1 MKTMYQDTENQH
13 DAIISSANLFES
25 KQIRQSFIKKVYSL
39 LLLNLLITLCIVAV
53 FTLHQPTHDW
63 AKANRWLHTT
73 FFLISFVILI
83 VITCA
88 GELRRKHPHNL
99 IALFSFTVAESL
111 MLSAVTVLFDTKV
124 VLMAG
129 AMTAVICL
137 ALTLFSFQTKIDF
150 TVFSGIMLIVLIVA
164 TLTMFIFFIYPSKLF
179 VLIMS
184 SIMAII
190 CGIFLVIDTQMIIGG
205 THKVQISPEEYV
217 FAALNLYLDIINM
230 FLYILMIVSH
240 DG

>member
-1 MKTMYQDTENQH
+1 MYQDTENQH
-13 DAIISSANLFES
+13 ETMISNAHLFES
-25 KQIRQSFIKKVYSL
+25 KQIRQNFIKKVYSL
-39 LLLNLLITLCIVAV
+39 LSLNLFITVCIVAL
-53 FTLHQPTHDW
+53 FTLHQPIHDW

-88 GELRRKHPHNL
+88 GEMRRKHPHNL

-111 MLSAVTVLFDTKV
+111 MLAAITVMFDTQV
-124 VLMAG
+124 VLVAG
-129 AMTAVICL
+129 VMTAVICL
-137 ALTLFSFQTKIDF
+137 SLTLFAFQTKIDF
-150 TVFSGIMLIVLIVA
+150 TVFSGIMLIVLMVA
-164 TLTMFIFFIYPSKLF
+164 FMTLLISMFFPRSKMFIL
-179 VLIMS
+179 VAS

-205 THKVQISPEEYV
+205 THKVQMSPEEYV

-230 FLYILMIVSH
+230 FLYILAIVSQ
-240 DG
+240 DS

>member
-1 MKTMYQDTENQH
+1 MYQDTENQH
-13 DAIISSANLFES
+13 DAMISNANLFES
-25 KQIRQSFIKKVYSL
+25 KQIRHSFIKKVYSL
-39 LLLNLLITLCIVAV
+39 LSLNLFITVCIVAV

-73 FFLISFVILI
+73 FFFIAFAILM

-99 IALFSFTVAESL
+99 VFLFTFTVAESL
-111 MLSAVTVLFDTKV
+111 MLAAITVRFDTKV

-129 AMTAVICL
+129 IMTAVICL
-137 ALTLFSFQTKIDF
+137 SLTLFAFQTKIDF
-150 TVFSGIMLIVLIVA
+150 TVCSGVMLIVLIVA
-164 TLTMFIFFIYPSKLF
+164 IMTLLISMFFPRSKMFI
-179 VLIMS
+179 LIAS

-190 CGIFLVIDTQMIIGG
+190 FGIFLVMDTQMIIGG

-230 FLYILMIVSH
+230 FLYMLTILSQ